1 MVNSYQ
7 CSTDELHSIAEPS
20 PNPDGSTSFSVFS
33 HRFFGNLPKFG
44 SNCEMDDYVFKDCDF
59 QSEID
64 VRPLSRH
71 KVTFVGCT
79 FHKFVYV
86 HYAKIVKFVDCTFR
100 NSVQTSH
107 TDETALEKCLILHKK
122 FVTAYYC
129 GKLSIANC
137 VGRLV
142 VESLEGSVSVEKSQ
156 VDVLS
161 VNGAGS
167 PNTIGISISDAV
179 VDLVDIYHAKAD
191 ISLDHARVDSVK
203 FESSELVSIESFR
216 SSIPGKFVA
225 LRSSFKPSSSCGYER
240 VYRALR
246 ETPTF
251 STLSNGFPLNKF
263 TMYKKAYCVPKLGCG
278 IPKPV
283 IVTLEVPENALRH
296 VSMESGKVRVS
307 EATVVD
313 ISPKPGVL
321 SSVRSIHN
329 LEFKYALGKTVRP
342 ETDFDTSDDEC
353 ASGIHG
359 FLHLQDA
366 ERY

>member
-1 MVNSYQ
+1 MVDSFH
-7 CSTDELHSIAEPS
+7 CTAAELHSIAEPS
-20 PNPDGSTSFSVFS
+20 TNPDGSTSFSVFS

-44 SNCEMDDYVFKDCDF
+44 SSCEMDDYVFKDCDF
-59 QSEID
+59 QSQIE
-64 VRPLSRH
+64 VRPLSEN

-79 FHKFVYV
+79 FHKYVFV
-86 HYAKIVKFVDCTFR
+86 HYAKMVKFVDCTFQ

-107 TDETALEKCLILHKK
+107 TDETALEKCLFSHSK

-129 GKLSIANC
+129 GKLSIASC
-137 VGRLV
+137 VGRLIV
-142 VESLEGSVSVEKSQ
+142 ASLEGSVSVEKSQ
-156 VDVLS
+156 VDILS

-167 PNTIGISISDAV
+167 PDTIGISISDAV
-179 VDLVDIYHAKAD
+179 VDLIDIYRAKAD
-191 ISLDHARVDSVK
+191 ISLDNARVDSVK
-203 FESSELVSIESFR
+203 LESSDLVSIESFR
-216 SSIPGKFVA
+216 SAIPGKFVA
-225 LRSSFKPSSSCGYER
+225 LRSSFKPSSQCGYER

-263 TMYKKAYCVPKLGCG
+263 TMYKKAFCVQKLGRG
-278 IPKPV
+278 IPKSV

-296 VSMESGKVRVS
+296 FSMDSGKVRVS

-313 ISPKPGVL
+313 ISPKPGVF

-329 LEFKYALGKTVRP
+329 LEFKYVLGKTVRP
-342 ETDFDTSDDEC
+342 EAGFDTSDDEC

-359 FLHLQDA
+359 FLTRSEA
-366 ERY
+366 ENY